1 MVFFAWVAWF
11 DLYMAACDAVDGLFS
26 GYVITYD
33 IVIRCFMVIWFW
45 FLGCVSC
52 CGCFVSL

>member
-11 DLYMAACDAVDGLFS
+11 DLYMAACDGAVDGLFS

-33 IVIRCFMVIWFW
+33 IVIWCFMVIWFC

-52 CGCFVSL
+52 